1 MNIICQIEYCLS
13 FFLLS
18 EFSSVDCISAQSDK
32 SCTLDILYKTINSLG
47 NSHPGIAFIV
57 GCERF
62 CPNTLLFQLELS
74 RYWITA
80 ILHSCFLVS
89 GPLITLSSLFCMCTN
104 KSSNRIKRFL
114 AQYISMKWWGCS
126 QDENFMNF
134 QQQTLMNTQ
143 TPVTSVCGK
152 LSVDCNSYALI
163 IPVADEIRTVNLQ
176 YILMSLKSSS
186 QSICQTPSRG
196 FYLHFNLSLRLSM
209 VFTYFKKPPVV
220 PVHKIPTVPYSQ
232 VLGAA
237 S

>member
-18 EFSSVDCISAQSDK
+18 EFSSVNCISAQSDK

-114 AQYISMKWWGCS
+114 AQNISMKWWGCS
-126 QDENFMNF
+126 Y
-134 QQQTLMNTQ
+134 
-143 TPVTSVCGK
+143 TSGLFPGWKFHEFPTADINEYTNSSYISMWKTVCG
-152 LSVDCNSYALI
+152 
-163 IPVADEIRTVNLQ
+163 LQ
-176 YILMSLKSSS
+176 QLCTNHPCGWWD
-186 QSICQTPSRG
+186 QDG
-196 FYLHFNLSLRLSM
+196 
-209 VFTYFKKPPVV
+209 
-220 PVHKIPTVPYSQ
+220 
-232 VLGAA
+232 
-237 S
+237 